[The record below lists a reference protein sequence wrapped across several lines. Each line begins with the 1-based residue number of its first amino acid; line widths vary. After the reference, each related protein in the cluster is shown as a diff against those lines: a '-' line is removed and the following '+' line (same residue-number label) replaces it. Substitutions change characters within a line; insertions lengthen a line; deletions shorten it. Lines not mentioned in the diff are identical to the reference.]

1 MTFTTRLLLLYR
13 YRPLVAG
20 AATVLIAVTVQIASW
35 IDRNGL
41 SFFGR
46 CSGEGG
52 YSCNALEW
60 TLRTFG
66 PFAWPGLFV
75 TFLVSD
81 LTIRMALRVTFRCLG
96 VVVPRE
102 VLQQRVRLLPIIGWA
117 IVVLVFLSIFLG
129 RM

>member
-20 AATVLIAVTVQIASW
+20 AATVLIAVTV
-35 IDRNGL
+35 

-60 TLRTFG
+60 IFTTFG

-75 TFLVSD
+75 LFLVSD

-117 IVVLVFLSIFLG
+117 IVVLVFLSIFWG